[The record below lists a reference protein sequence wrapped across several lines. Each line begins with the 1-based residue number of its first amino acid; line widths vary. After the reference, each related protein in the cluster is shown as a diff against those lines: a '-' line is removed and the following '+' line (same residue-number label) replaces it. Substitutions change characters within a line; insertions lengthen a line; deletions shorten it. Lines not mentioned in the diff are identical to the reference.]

1 MHTGQRIIQLR
12 LQKNWTQKEL
22 AKRVHINVSVM
33 NRIESGDRPIKD
45 SELIAIA
52 DILKVTT
59 DYLLGRAEAPECR
72 ETKQENEFVKRIQKK
87 NPAAEAMLRDMATLT
102 PEEMQDVYDY
112 LLFKKSR
119 RKD

>member
-22 AKRVHINVSVM
+22 AKRVDINVSVM
-33 NRIESGDRPIKD
+33 NRIESGDRPIKGN
-45 SELIAIA
+45 ELTAIA

-59 DYLLGRAEAPECR
+59 DYLLGREKTPVSRASD
-72 ETKQENEFVKRIQKK
+72 QENESVKSIQKK
-87 NPAAEAMLRDMATLT
+87 FSDADAMFRDLAGLT
-102 PEEMQDVYDY
+102 PEEIKDVHDY

-119 RKD
+119 RK